1 MQVEDLTIILPTR
14 NERYN
19 IRAFLASLPD
29 EAQLIVV
36 DASDDETPQL
46 VHDIRPRR
54 TTIIQQPCNVV
65 AARQIGAEAANTT
78 WLLFTDAD
86 VIFSLTYFGDLA
98 RLDASD
104 PHLGAIYGAK
114 KACDRFIPYH
124 RWFTRAQGFFAALG
138 IPAATGSNLL
148 INRAAFCDVGG
159 FDLRLTC
166 NEDSEIVWRIK
177 RRGYR
182 TMFAPGLVVYARDHR
197 RLERGVMRKVVH
209 SSLRCFLL
217 YFNLLPSRWRGRDW
231 GYWSDAPPA
240 RAPSRLR

>member
-1 MQVEDLTIILPTR
+1 MQIEDLTIILPTR

-29 EAQLIVV
+29 DVQLIVV

-54 TTIIQQPCNVV
+54 TVIIQQPCNVV
-65 AARQIGAEAANTT
+65 AARQIGAEAANTP

-86 VIFSLTYFGDLA
+86 VIFSLTYFSDLA
-98 RLDASD
+98 RMDTSD
-104 PHLGAIYGAK
+104 PRLGAIYGAK

-124 RWFTRAQGFFAALG
+124 RWFTRAQGFFAMLG

-148 INRAAFCDVGG
+148 ISRAAFRDVGG

-166 NEDSEIVWRIK
+166 NEDSEIAWRIK
-177 RRGYR
+177 RHGYR

-197 RLERGVMRKVVH
+197 RLERGVMRKIAH

-240 RAPSRLR
+240 QAPSRSR